1 MEPAPLVLLLGL
13 LWGCSGRP
21 TNKLVVMPQQ
31 PVVRYGGSTQLN
43 CSLDCV
49 GGTVQWK
56 GLDTNLGSITSFP
69 THSILHVSS
78 AVVAMEGTKVC
89 QGTCHGQHYQQ
100 TAYLNVYALPDTL
113 QLDADPPALEPG
125 QPTSL
130 RCSAQQVYPRTGLVF
145 TWYRGDQAL
154 DGAVFNAVET
164 DEELSDIVST
174 LPVAGKDVVEG
185 VEFRCEV
192 TLSIG
197 QETFTR
203 VASVAASAR
212 ALTEQPVA
220 MATSTGSPWTAVATT
235 ESPRTARPVTTTAL
249 PPEPSVPTHDPSTA
263 LTTTAQE
270 PSAETI
276 LELAAATE
284 RPSTERPAP
293 RDLVTGS
300 PTAHLATTMLPSSG
314 TVSPTTEAQGTA
326 ADSSAPAAK
335 GTGLSVG
342 TAPACSLQIWS
353 LPPNGTR
360 GRALRIECHA
370 RCTGN
375 ATVRWL
381 QTPVALSQY
390 REEVAGSSS
399 TLRLDHAE
407 AQHQGHYQ
415 CILLGHRSQVV
426 SLQLTVSDDT
436 VGTGPAIAAGTTF
449 SLLGLIL
456 TGVVS
461 HRLWKRFRSQYEL
474 S

>member
-1 MEPAPLVLLLGL
+1 MEPAPLLLLLGL

-21 TNKLVVMPQQ
+21 ANKLVVMPQQ
-31 PVVRYGGSTQLN
+31 LVVRYGGSAQLN
-43 CSLDCV
+43 CSLACA
-49 GGTVQWK
+49 GGTVQWR

-78 AVVAMEGTKVC
+78 AVVATAGTKVC
-89 QGTCHGQHYQQ
+89 QGTCHGEHYQK
-100 TAYLNVYALPDTL
+100 TVSLMVYALPDTL
-113 QLDADPPALEPG
+113 QLDTDPRALERG

-130 RCSAQQVYPRTGLVF
+130 RCSAQQVYPYTGLVL

-154 DGAVFNAVET
+154 EGVDFTITET
-164 DEELSDIVST
+164 DEELFDVVST

-185 VEFRCEV
+185 VEFRCVV

-212 ALTEQPVA
+212 AVTEQPVA
-220 MATSTGSPWTAVATT
+220 MASTGSPWTAVATT
-235 ESPRTARPVTTTAL
+235 ESPSTARPMTTTVL
-249 PPEPSVPTHDPSTA
+249 PPEPSVPTHDPSTS
-263 LTTTAQE
+263 LTTIAEE
-270 PSAETI
+270 PGAETI
-276 LELAAATE
+276 LEPAAVTE
-284 RPSTERPAP
+284 PPSTERPAP

-300 PTAHLATTMLPSSG
+300 PTARLATTTLPSSS
-314 TVSPTTEAQGTA
+314 TVSPPTEAQGRA
-326 ADSSAPAAK
+326 ADTSAPAAK

-342 TAPACSLQIWS
+342 TMPACSLQIWS

-390 REEVAGSSS
+390 REEAAGSSS

-407 AQHQGHYQ
+407 AQHQGHYK

-436 VGTGPAIAAGTTF
+436 VSTGPAIAAGTTF
-449 SLLGLIL
+449 SLLGLIV

>member
-1 MEPAPLVLLLGL
+1 LSPSLNPTFSSFLHP
-13 LWGCSGRP
+13 GRP
-21 TNKLVVMPQQ
+21 ADKLVVMPRQ
-31 PVVRYGGSTQLN
+31 PVVRYGGSAQLN
-43 CSLDCV
+43 CSLACA

-78 AVVAMEGTKVC
+78 AVVAMAGTKVC

-100 TAYLNVYALPDTL
+100 TVYLKVYTLPDTL
-113 QLDADPPALEPG
+113 QLDADPRALEPG

-130 RCSAQQVYPRTGLVF
+130 RCSAQQVYPLTGLVL

-154 DGAVFNAVET
+154 EVEDFKVTET
-164 DEELSDIVST
+164 DEELFDIVST

-203 VASVAASAR
+203 VASVAASAG
-212 ALTEQPVA
+212 AVTEQPVA
-220 MATSTGSPWTAVATT
+220 MATFTGSPWTAVATT
-235 ESPRTARPVTTTAL
+235 ESPSTARPVTTTAL
-249 PPEPSVPTHDPSTA
+249 PPEPSVSTHDPSTA
-263 LTTTAQE
+263 LTTTAQD
-270 PSAETI
+270 P
-276 LELAAATE
+276 
-284 RPSTERPAP
+284 
-293 RDLVTGS
+293 GS
-300 PTAHLATTMLPSSG
+300 PTARLATTTLPSSG
-314 TVSPTTEAQGTA
+314 TASPSTEAQGTA
-326 ADSSAPAAK
+326 ADSSVPAAK
-335 GTGLSVG
+335 GTGLSMG
-342 TAPACSLQIWS
+342 TVPACSLQIWS

-381 QTPVALSQY
+381 KTPVALSQY
-390 REEVAGSSS
+390 REEAAGSSS

-415 CILLGHRSQVV
+415 CILLGHHTQVV
-426 SLQLTVSDDT
+426 SLQLIVSDDM
-436 VGTGPAIAAGTTF
+436 VSTGPAIAAGTTF
-449 SLLGLIL
+449 SLLGLIV
-456 TGVVS
+456 TSVMS
-461 HRLWKRFRSQYEL
+461 RRLWKRFRSQYEL

>member
-1 MEPAPLVLLLGL
+1 
-13 LWGCSGRP
+13 GRP
-21 TNKLVVMPQQ
+21 ANPLVVMPQQ

-43 CSLDCV
+43 CSLACA

-69 THSILHVSS
+69 THSILHVTS
-78 AVVAMEGTKVC
+78 AAVAMEGTKVC

-100 TAYLNVYALPDTL
+100 TAYLKVYALPDTL
-113 QLDADPPALEPG
+113 QLNADPRALEPG

-130 RCSAQQVYPRTGLVF
+130 RCSAQQVYPRTGPVL

-154 DGAVFNAVET
+154 EGVYFDITEF
-164 DEELSDIVST
+164 DEELFEIVST

-220 MATSTGSPWTAVATT
+220 TSTG
-235 ESPRTARPVTTTAL
+235 SPRTARPMTTTAL

-270 PSAETI
+270 PCAETI

-284 RPSTERPAP
+284 PPSTERPAP

-300 PTAHLATTMLPSSG
+300 PTARLATTTLPSSG
-314 TVSPTTEAQGTA
+314 TVSPTAEVQGTA
-326 ADSSAPAAK
+326 ADSSAPEEK

-342 TAPACSLQIWS
+342 TTPACSLQIWS

-436 VGTGPAIAAGTTF
+436 VSTGPAIAAGTTF
-449 SLLGLIL
+449 SLLGLIV
-456 TGVVS
+456 TSVVS
-461 HRLWKRFRSQYEL
+461 HRLWKRFRSQYKL

>member
-1 MEPAPLVLLLGL
+1 
-13 LWGCSGRP
+13 GRP
-21 TNKLVVMPQQ
+21 TDKLVVMPQQ
-31 PVVRYGGSTQLN
+31 PVVRYGGSVQLN
-43 CSLDCV
+43 CSLACT

-78 AVVAMEGTKVC
+78 AVVAMAGTKVC

-100 TAYLNVYALPDTL
+100 TVYLKVYALPDTL
-113 QLDADPPALEPG
+113 QLDTDPHALEPG

-130 RCSAQQVYPRTGLVF
+130 RCSAQQVYPHTGLVL
-145 TWYRGDQAL
+145 TWYRGDQVL
-154 DGAVFNAVET
+154 EGADFDITET
-164 DEELSDIVST
+164 DEELFDIVST
-174 LPVAGKDVVEG
+174 LLVAGKDVVEG

-212 ALTEQPVA
+212 AVMEQPVA
-220 MATSTGSPWTAVATT
+220 MATSTGRPWTAVATT
-235 ESPRTARPVTTTAL
+235 ESPSTARPVTTTVL
-249 PPEPSVPTHDPSTA
+249 PPEPKHPA
-263 LTTTAQE
+263 L
-270 PSAETI
+270 
-276 LELAAATE
+276 
-284 RPSTERPAP
+284 
-293 RDLVTGS
+293 RDLIAGS
-300 PTAHLATTMLPSSG
+300 PTARLATTTLPSSS
-314 TVSPTTEAQGTA
+314 TASPPAEAQGTA
-326 ADSSAPAAK
+326 ADTSALVVK

-342 TAPACSLQIWS
+342 TMPACSLQIWS

-390 REEVAGSSS
+390 REEAAGSSS

-426 SLQLTVSDDT
+426 SLQLTVLDDT
-436 VGTGPAIAAGTTF
+436 VSTGSAIAAGTTF
-449 SLLGLIL
+449 SLLGLIV
-456 TGVVS
+456 TGIMS